1 MVASPQPLVERMAW
15 LWHGHFVSV
24 FDKVKVGRLMVDQ
37 IRLFRSLGL
46 GAFPDLL
53 RAVTIDPAM
62 MWYLDL
68 RTSTGTEP
76 NENFAR
82 EVLELFTLGV
92 GNYAEADVQAGAKA
106 LTGGPRR

>member
-1 MVASPQPLVERMAW
+1 
-15 LWHGHFVSV
+15 
-24 FDKVKVGRLMVDQ
+24 
-37 IRLFRSLGL
+37 
-46 GAFPDLL
+46 
-53 RAVTIDPAM
+53 M

-76 NENFAR
+76 NENYAR